1 MVSARRRAAERRDV
15 RRAVLRQRRLAWL
28 GLGLVLALALLLAGV
43 LMGPGAAFAV
53 DHDQDSPNLSGVSDA
68 DTDEYGN
75 NRAMCWR
82 TEDRGGGFGDETG
95 ADMATRWDLEQL
107 GLKRPFFRKSPNF
120 WSRADLLDQRF
131 YAFEQ
136 FRKTESD
143 GAKNPR
149 FDHQFETDN
158 PDAEYTAWVRFK
170 KARDTSNKDTRFDSI
185 SVRWV
190 DSTNTT
196 GGFQTDPSAVLRQQ
210 AAGDAA
216 VTAGTTS
223 QTKGYRQH
231 FTNPQLSNT
240 TGFVTGSASCNPI
253 TGQCNIDIDGETETA
268 FESSDEQ
275 EVTWESNVDG
285 SANYGGQEVGPEVS
299 SNTVTSGAAGDWSYI
314 AAQDA
319 DVFDPDSQQ
328 GEERLRLGDYPDTEQ
343 DRIRVV
349 IDLDGKHRADQWVN
363 YTLNSLTAADTLEPL
378 FGGGHVMVDR
388 NSSGQ
393 IETFRQSRL
402 LTSYVDEHQIE
413 TTTDSSDDSYVTG
426 VELVADSDGESVI
439 EWPAYLTDVAW
450 YLFAVA
456 PQGFTKEHS
465 ADDRDAKALVR
476 GGFLKGQAIVPE
488 VGQSS
493 QGPKTGLLP
502 FETKALSGTDGTGGS
517 LVDQPGAYLL
527 DARYLLK
534 RGVSIPNDRNQ
545 GSNGFSA
552 NQTFEFDIIENEMF
566 SDYGVD
572 QSEAGLYYRMGIP
585 EEKEEQEKA
594 LTAWPNEALNPNLP
608 YLLVLTFY
616 EGELGPRYEV
626 GHRIDK
632 LVSTSTRQGRGR
644 TEWKTVEVEEE
655 VGYGSSF
662 KYRRVVCRVLVYPLG
677 VQPGESWWSKV
688 IGGVGASLG
697 TLGDRVGGWVDGLK
711 SWFSN
716 WWKGLFVQ
724 VGESVG
730 ASACAGMQQVDG
742 IAGQGPEDAD
752 LVLTAAEES
761 ELEAKELCD
770 EQTTPAVPVCSQVAS
785 AVQGERCL
793 QLPKLAIQLDHVAS
807 EQIVTETD
815 RWQRLEAVYANV
827 EANLRALAGAQRGR
841 PGITRANREALDVAS
856 QSNPYRLPTG
866 DGAHPVTLSEV
877 TLSWDGRMPD
887 SVTGFRVYVVPDRKS
902 TGGERYQR
910 EYSFNLNRWYGYT
923 FEEEEGIGLNVSY
936 QGETRSIKFGGLRDP
951 WDGQQLS
958 PKFNSYLKTSV
969 DENALADHVRYQNRV
984 TEDWPLIDGFVY
996 HLSVAPYVGFPGTRS
1011 YQEGLRSTPVLL
1023 EGGRKMTCLDPDFH
1037 DDTEISDGE
1046 SVIYDFYDC
1055 GGSGLTYSDFVG
1067 FAGAGVFT
1075 MLPDLFSNVWRL
1087 HGTDVCGSIMTI
1099 VPAGLTWDN
1108 PGVQLAWSLV
1118 WAVSTLAIVLL
1129 SAWQGLKMVIEH
1141 HTEPNGGSAYA
1152 LRIFVPRMLL
1162 ALVFASLS
1170 LLFCSVVLTLAS
1182 TLTCWVSQA
1191 TGVTLWGFVGASLA
1205 AIFSSWTTYLFA
1217 GGATVAGAGAAA
1229 LGAFSAITAT
1239 VGTGGTLAIG
1249 VGIGVLVVLLGLFL
1263 FIVIL
1268 FALVVWQMVVRVALL
1283 AVLVALSP
1291 MAMMLYAS
1299 ESTSHWTKTWMRLF
1313 AGATVQQVV
1322 VIIVIFIGISIMRD
1336 STIGGGGLREGGI
1349 DMVIGSFLVGLMT
1362 LYLAYK
1368 VPGLINPD
1376 GARMFD
1382 GFGAMLKMPF
1392 QAAAVLVG
1400 GVVGG
1405 VAGALAAGGGT
1416 TPGVTPTPG
1425 GTPTPGATP
1434 TPGDTSASVES
1445 SWPSSIRPDV
1455 SPSSGSPSG
1464 VSSPAGDSYDA
1475 TTAGGRAS
1483 SSAGD
1488 SANSLPGASANSPP
1502 DGPPGQVVSL
1512 PNDPGAGSPGR
1523 ATSSPSSG
1531 ESGDGPGQVVSGPDD
1546 APVGQAGGFSGGVP
1560 EEPPG
1565 QVIARP
1571 VDSGEAAPSG
1581 GGGGGGNSRW
1591 QNFKDGMFRG
1601 VRMAQRGNRSVDDL
1615 TGGRWINS
1623 RTRLNI
1629 NENDGEDDRDDA
1641 RRSRR
1646 ERQQNEERH
1655 GEDQGNE

>member
-1 MVSARRRAAERRDV
+1 MGKVSARRRAAAERRGA
-15 RRAVLRQRRLAWL
+15 RRAVIRQRRLAWL
-28 GLGLVLALALLLAGV
+28 GLGLVLALLLAGV
-43 LMGPGAAFAV
+43 LMGPGATFAE
-53 DHDQDSPNLSGVSDA
+53 DPDADPDDSSGVSGEDA
-68 DTDEYGN
+68 DEYGN

-82 TEDRGGGFGDETG
+82 TQNTDDGLVDVGLGDGGFGDETG
-95 ADMATRWDLEQL
+95 ADMPSSWDLEQL
-107 GLKRPFFRKSPNF
+107 GLKRSYFRKSPNF
-120 WSRADLLDQRF
+120 WSREDLLDQRF

-136 FRKTESD
+136 FRRTEDD
-143 GAKNPR
+143 GANDPR
-149 FDHQFETDN
+149 FDHQFERDN
-158 PDAEYTAWVRFK
+158 PEAEYTAWVRFK
-170 KARDTSNKDTRFDSI
+170 DARNTSNKDTRFDSI

-196 GGFQTDPSAVLRQQ
+196 GGFQTDPSAVVRQQ
-210 AAGDAA
+210 TAGDAA

-231 FTNPQLSNT
+231 IAESKGPDTQGKMTGTAICTFGNPCKVDVQ
-240 TGFVTGSASCNPI
+240 GSIYTVFPTEKGYTWEKNLDRP
-253 TGQCNIDIDGETETA
+253 TFYDGEGE
-268 FESSDEQ
+268 
-275 EVTWESNVDG
+275 
-285 SANYGGQEVGPEVS
+285 GGIVYPEVS

-314 AAQDA
+314 EPQDP
-319 DVFDPDSQQ
+319 DVFDPDSQE
-328 GEERLRLGDYPDTEQ
+328 GEERLRLADYPDTEQ

-378 FGGGHVMVDR
+378 FGAGHVKVDR
-388 NSSGQ
+388 DKNGQ

-402 LTSYVDEHQIE
+402 LTSDVDTHQIK
-413 TTTDSSDDSYVTG
+413 TTTGSSNENSYVTG
-426 VELVADSDGESVI
+426 VELVADADGESVI
-439 EWPAYLTDVAW
+439 EWPTYLTDVAW

-456 PQGFTKEHS
+456 PQGFTKAHS
-465 ADDRDAKALVR
+465 DNDRDAKALVR
-476 GGFLKGQAIVPE
+476 GGFLKGQAILPE
-488 VGQSS
+488 VGESS
-493 QGPKTGLLP
+493 RGPKTGLLP
-502 FETKALSGTDGTGGS
+502 FETKGS
-517 LVDQPGAYLL
+517 SASNEYLL
-527 DARYLLK
+527 DAEALVK
-534 RGVSIPNDRNQ
+534 RGVSIPNDRIQ
-545 GSNGFSA
+545 GDNGFSA

-566 SDYGVD
+566 SDYGAD

-585 EEKEEQEKA
+585 EQQKEQKKA
-594 LTAWPNEALNPNLP
+594 LEAWPNEALNPNLP

-616 EGELGPRYEV
+616 EGKLGRRYEV

-632 LVSTSTRQGRGR
+632 KVSTSTRQGRGR
-644 TEWKTVEVEEE
+644 TEWKTVEVQEE

-677 VQPGESWWSKV
+677 VQPGESWWNKV

-697 TLGDRVGGWVDGLK
+697 TLGDRVGGWIEGLK

-761 ELEAKELCD
+761 ELEARELCD
-770 EQTTPAVPVCSQVAS
+770 EQTTPTLPVCSQVAS
-785 AVQGERCL
+785 AVEGERCL

-807 EQIVTETD
+807 EQIVPETD
-815 RWQRLEAVYANV
+815 RWRRLEAVYANV
-827 EANLRALAGAQRGR
+827 EANLRALAKAQRGR
-841 PGITRANREALDVAS
+841 PGGTRANREARNLAS
-856 QSNPYRLPTG
+856 ESNPYRLPIG
-866 DGAHPVTLSEV
+866 DGAPPVTLSEA

-887 SVTGFRVYVVPDRKS
+887 SVTGFRVYVVADRKA
-902 TGGERYQR
+902 TGGERYER
-910 EYSFNLNRWYGYT
+910 EYSFNLNRWYSYA
-923 FEEEEGIGLNVSY
+923 FEEEEGIGWHVSY
-936 QGETRSIKFGGLRDP
+936 PGETRSIKFGGLQDP
-951 WDGQQLS
+951 WDGQRLS
-958 PKFNSYLKTSV
+958 PRYDSYLTTSESRSP
-969 DENALADHVRYQNRV
+969 DEAATPDHQRYQEKV
-984 TEDWPLIDGFVY
+984 TEDWPLIDGFAY

-1067 FAGAGVFT
+1067 FAGGGLFT
-1075 MLPDLFSNVWRL
+1075 ALPDLFSNIWRL

-1129 SAWQGLKMVIEH
+1129 AAWQGLKMVIEH

-1162 ALVFASLS
+1162 ALIFGSLS
-1170 LLFCSVVLTLAS
+1170 LLFCSVALTLAS

-1217 GGATVAGAGAAA
+1217 GGATAVGAGAAA

-1239 VGTGGTLAIG
+1239 VGSGGTVAIG

-1268 FALVVWQMVVRVALL
+1268 FALVVWQMMVRVALL

-1313 AGATVQQVV
+1313 VGATIQQVV

-1336 STIGGGGLREGGI
+1336 STIGGGGMREGGI
-1349 DMVIGSFLVGLMT
+1349 DMVVGSFLVGLMT

-1382 GFGAMLKMPF
+1382 GFGAMLKMPL
-1392 QAAAVLVG
+1392 QAAAVLAGGAVG
-1400 GVVGG
+1400 GF
-1405 VAGALAAGGGT
+1405 AGALAAGGGPAAGGGLA
-1416 TPGVTPTPG
+1416 PGGGPAPG
-1425 GTPTPGATP
+1425 GTPAAGGTPATGGTPAAGGTPASGA
-1434 TPGDTSASVES
+1434 GGS
-1445 SWPSSIRPDV
+1445 SWPNSIRPDLGQ
-1455 SPSSGSPSG
+1455 PGESSSS
-1464 VSSPAGDSYDA
+1464 VSSPAGNSYDA
-1475 TTAGGRAS
+1475 TSAVGNSGG
-1483 SSAGD
+1483 
-1488 SANSLPGASANSPP
+1488 NS
-1502 DGPPGQVVSL
+1502 DGP
-1512 PNDPGAGSPGR
+1512 AGESPGR
-1523 ATSSPSSG
+1523 VVALPSDPPGGPEEADSG
-1531 ESGDGPGQVVSGPDD
+1531 GDGG
-1546 APVGQAGGFSGGVP
+1546 
-1560 EEPPG
+1560 
-1565 QVIARP
+1565 
-1571 VDSGEAAPSG
+1571 
-1581 GGGGGGNSRW
+1581 SRW

-1601 VRMAQRGNRSVDDL
+1601 VRMAQRANRSVDDIA
-1615 TGGRWINS
+1615 GGRWLNS

-1629 NENDGEDDRDDA
+1629 NENDRDDDRDDD

-1646 ERQQNEERH
+1646 ERERD
-1655 GEDQGNE
+1655 EDQGKRQE